1 MKLVLNRLFTLKDS
15 KINIFKNIKDK
26 INPFRLGLNL
36 KYIIS
41 YHVAKI
47 IKK

>member
-1 MKLVLNRLFTLKDS
+1 MKLVLNRLFTLKDN
-15 KINIFKNIKDK
+15 KTNIFKNIKDK
-26 INPFRLGLNL
+26 VNPLRLGLNL
-36 KYIIS
+36 KCIIS